1 MPKNLAERDVTVYF
15 DEKIIAKIVNEGFDK
30 DFGARPLRRFIQD
43 KIEDLIAQQMLKDE
57 IKRGDKIQVLVD
69 SANNIVLN
77 KV

>member
-1 MPKNLAERDVTVYF
+1 
-15 DEKIIAKIVNEGFDK
+15 
-30 DFGARPLRRFIQD
+30 
-43 KIEDLIAQQMLKDE
+43 MLKDE